1 MAPPSPVTQ
10 GMPRK
15 AALAAWI
22 GSALEYYDF
31 FIYGTA
37 AALVF
42 NKVFFPASS
51 PATGTLLAL
60 ATFGVGYLA
69 RPVGA
74 FVLGHVGD
82 RLGRKKVLV
91 FTLLLM
97 GVTTFLVGCLPTY
110 ASVGVL
116 APVLLVVLRLLQGLS
131 AAGEQ
136 AGANSMSMEHA
147 PADRRGYYT
156 SFTLSGTQAGQ
167 ILATAV
173 FLPIAALPQDQ
184 LLTWGWRLPFWCSAV
199 VVVVGFVIR
208 RKIDE
213 TPVFE
218 QNKAE
223 VAKLPVAVLFRTHWK
238 DVLRVI
244 AAATIA
250 SVSTIFTVYALSY
263 AVNTVGLERGPILW
277 VGVLAN
283 VAALLAIPFL
293 AGLSDRIGRKP
304 VFVAGCLG
312 CAVLIFPYLWS
323 ISDGSYPL
331 IFTLGILLFGVA
343 YSGVNGVWPSFYGEM
358 FSAKVRLSGMAIG
371 TQIGFAIAG
380 FAPSVVAAIGSGKDD
395 WLGVAVFTAAICL
408 LSAAAALT
416 ARETYDVPTE
426 ELGDQNP
433 GQPRRRKTNA
443 ASSAV
448 AGSGS
453 TPARSGISKT

>member
-1 MAPPSPVTQ
+1 MTGS
-10 GMPRK
+10 MPRK

-42 NKVFFPASS
+42 GKVFFPASS

-82 RLGRKKVLV
+82 RFGRKRVLV

-97 GVTTFLVGCLPTY
+97 GFTTFCVGCLPTY

-136 AGANSMSMEHA
+136 AGANSMSLEHA
-147 PADRRGYYT
+147 PEHRRAYFT

-167 ILATAV
+167 ILATAI
-173 FLPIAALPQDQ
+173 FLPVAALPQAD
-184 LLTWGWRLPFWCSAV
+184 LLAWGWRLPFWGSAL

-208 RKIDE
+208 RKLDE
-213 TPVFE
+213 TPVF
-218 QNKAE
+218 ARTE
-223 VAKLPVAVLFRTHWK
+223 VAKLPVALLFRDHWA
-238 DVLRVI
+238 DVLRVVV
-244 AAATIA
+244 AATIA

-263 AVNTVGLERGPILW
+263 AVNTIGLARTPMLW

-283 VAALLAIPFL
+283 IVALGAIPLLAGV
-293 AGLSDRIGRKP
+293 ADRVGRKP
-304 VFVAGCLG
+304 VFITGCLACG
-312 CAVLIFPYLWS
+312 VLIFPYLWS
-323 ISDGSYPL
+323 VSIGSYAL
-331 IFTLGILLFGVA
+331 LFVLGILLFGVA
-343 YSGVNGVWPSFYGEM
+343 YSGVNGVWPSLYGEM
-358 FSAKVRLSGMAIG
+358 FTARVRLSGMAIG
-371 TQIGFAIAG
+371 TQIGFAVAG
-380 FAPSVVAAIGSGKDD
+380 FAPSVVAAIGSGKGD
-395 WLGVAVFTAAICL
+395 WLGVAIFTAAVCVVAAL
-408 LSAAAALT
+408 AAAT
-416 ARETYDVPTE
+416 ARETYRVPTAQ
-426 ELGDQNP
+426 LGAKAPHADTP
-433 GQPRRRKTNA
+433 STVVA
-443 ASSAV
+443 SAV
-448 AGSGS
+448 DG
-453 TPARSGISKT
+453 

>member
-1 MAPPSPVTQ
+1 MTGS
-10 GMPRK
+10 MPRK

-82 RLGRKKVLV
+82 RFGRKRVLV

-97 GVTTFLVGCLPTY
+97 GFATFAVGCLPSY

-116 APVLLVVLRLLQGLS
+116 APILLVVLRLLQGLS

-136 AGANSMSMEHA
+136 AGANSMSLEHA
-147 PADRRGYYT
+147 PERRRAYFT

-167 ILATAV
+167 ILATAI
-173 FLPIAALPQDQ
+173 FLPVAALPQAD
-184 LLTWGWRLPFWCSAV
+184 LLTWGWRIPFWCSAA

-208 RKIDE
+208 RKLDE

-218 QNKAE
+218 RTE
-223 VAKLPVAVLFRTHWK
+223 VAKLPVALLFRHHWL
-238 DVLRVI
+238 DVLRVVV
-244 AAATIA
+244 AATIA

-263 AVNTVGLERGPILW
+263 AVNTIGLARTPMLW

-283 VAALLAIPFL
+283 VVALAAIPLL
-293 AGLSDRIGRKP
+293 AGLADRVGRKP
-304 VFVAGCLG
+304 VFITGCLACG
-312 CAVLIFPYLWS
+312 VLIFPYLWS
-323 ISDGSYPL
+323 ISIGSYAL
-331 IFTLGILLFGVA
+331 LFVLGIVLFGVA
-343 YSGVNGVWPSFYGEM
+343 YSGVNGVWPSLYGEM
-358 FSAKVRLSGMAIG
+358 FTARVRLSGMAIG
-371 TQIGFAIAG
+371 TQIGFAVAG
-380 FAPSVVAAIGSGKDD
+380 FAPSVVAAIGSGKED
-395 WLGVAVFTAAICL
+395 WLGVAIFTAAVCVVAAI
-408 LSAAAALT
+408 AAAT
-416 ARETYDVPTE
+416 ARETYRVPTA
-426 ELGDQNP
+426 ELGNRP
-433 GQPRRRKTNA
+433 AERK
-443 ASSAV
+443 SPSPMV
-448 AGSGS
+448 PS
-453 TPARSGISKT
+453 TVDS

>member
-1 MAPPSPVTQ
+1 MTGS
-10 GMPRK
+10 MPRK

-74 FVLGHVGD
+74 FILGHVGD
-82 RLGRKKVLV
+82 RFGRKRVLV

-97 GVTTFLVGCLPTY
+97 GVATFCVGCLPTY
-110 ASVGVL
+110 ASVGVA

-136 AGANSMSMEHA
+136 AGANSMSLEHA
-147 PADRRGYYT
+147 PEHRRAYFT

-167 ILATAV
+167 ILATAI
-173 FLPIAALPQDQ
+173 FLPVAALPQDQ
-184 LLTWGWRLPFWCSAV
+184 LLTWGWRVPFWCSAL

-208 RKIDE
+208 RKLDE

-218 QNKAE
+218 RTD
-223 VAKLPVAVLFRTHWK
+223 VAKLPVAVLFRDHWA

-244 AAATIA
+244 VAATIA

-263 AVNTVGLERGPILW
+263 AVNTIGLSRTPMLW

-283 VAALLAIPFL
+283 VVALAAIPLL
-293 AGLSDRIGRKP
+293 AGLADRVGRKP
-304 VFVAGCLG
+304 VFITGCLLCG
-312 CAVLIFPYLWS
+312 VLIFPYLWS
-323 ISDGSYPL
+323 ISIGSYAL
-331 IFTLGILLFGVA
+331 LFVLGIVLFGVA
-343 YSGVNGVWPSFYGEM
+343 YSGVNGVWPSLYGEM
-358 FSAKVRLSGMAIG
+358 FSARVRLSGMAIG
-371 TQIGFAIAG
+371 TQIGFAVAG
-380 FAPSVVAAIGSGKDD
+380 FAPSVVAAIGSAKED
-395 WLGVAVFTAAICL
+395 WLGVAIFTAAVCVVAAG
-408 LSAAAALT
+408 AAAT
-416 ARETYDVPTE
+416 ARETYQVPTAR
-426 ELGDQNP
+426 LGAP
-433 GQPRRRKTNA
+433 VVA
-443 ASSAV
+443 APSTVV
-448 AGSGS
+448 AS
-453 TPARSGISKT
+453 TVDG

>member
-1 MAPPSPVTQ
+1 MTGS
-10 GMPRK
+10 MPRK

-42 NKVFFPASS
+42 GKVFFPASS

-82 RLGRKKVLV
+82 KFGRKRVLV

-97 GVTTFLVGCLPTY
+97 GFATFCVGCLPTY

-116 APVLLVVLRLLQGLS
+116 APILLVVLRLLQGLS

-136 AGANSMSMEHA
+136 AGANSMSLEHA
-147 PADRRGYYT
+147 PEHRRAYFT

-167 ILATAV
+167 ILATAI
-173 FLPIAALPQDQ
+173 FLPVAALPAED
-184 LLTWGWRLPFWCSAV
+184 LLTWGWRLPFWGSAL

-208 RKIDE
+208 RKLDE
-213 TPVFE
+213 TPVF
-218 QNKAE
+218 ARTE
-223 VAKLPVAVLFRTHWK
+223 VAKLPVALLFRHHWV

-244 AAATIA
+244 VAATIA

-263 AVNTVGLERGPILW
+263 AVNTIGLARTPMLW

-283 VAALLAIPFL
+283 VVALAAIPLL
-293 AGLSDRIGRKP
+293 AGLADRVGRKP
-304 VFVAGCLG
+304 VFITGCLACG
-312 CAVLIFPYLWS
+312 VLIFPYLWS
-323 ISDGSYPL
+323 ISIGSYAL
-331 IFTLGILLFGVA
+331 LFVLGIVLFGVA
-343 YSGVNGVWPSFYGEM
+343 YSGVNGVWPSLYGEM
-358 FSAKVRLSGMAIG
+358 FSARVRLSGMAIG
-371 TQIGFAIAG
+371 TQIGFAVAG

-395 WLGVAVFTAAICL
+395 WLGVAIFTAVVCV
-408 LSAAAALT
+408 AAALAAAT
-416 ARETYDVPTE
+416 ARETYRVPTAH
-426 ELGDQNP
+426 LG
-433 GQPRRRKTNA
+433 GA
-443 ASSAV
+443 APAAPSTVVASAV
-448 AGSGS
+448 DG
-453 TPARSGISKT
+453 

>member
-1 MAPPSPVTQ
+1 MTGS
-10 GMPRK
+10 MPRK

-42 NKVFFPASS
+42 GKVFFPASS

-82 RLGRKKVLV
+82 RFGRKRVLV

-97 GVTTFLVGCLPTY
+97 GFTTFCVGCLPTY

-136 AGANSMSMEHA
+136 AGANSMSLEHA
-147 PADRRGYYT
+147 PEHRRAYFT

-167 ILATAV
+167 ILATAI
-173 FLPIAALPQDQ
+173 FLPVAALPAAD
-184 LLTWGWRLPFWCSAV
+184 LLTWGWRLPFWGSAL

-208 RKIDE
+208 RKLDE
-213 TPVFE
+213 TPVF
-218 QNKAE
+218 ARTE
-223 VAKLPVAVLFRTHWK
+223 VAKLPVALLFRHHWA
-238 DVLRVI
+238 DVLRVVF
-244 AAATIA
+244 AATIA

-263 AVNTVGLERGPILW
+263 AVNTIGLARTPMLW

-283 VAALLAIPFL
+283 VVALAAIPLLARL
-293 AGLSDRIGRKP
+293 ADRVGRKP
-304 VFVAGCLG
+304 VFIAGCLACG
-312 CAVLIFPYLWS
+312 LLIFPYLWS
-323 ISDGSYPL
+323 ISIGSYAL
-331 IFTLGILLFGVA
+331 LFVLGIVLFGVA
-343 YSGVNGVWPSFYGEM
+343 YSGVNGVWPALYGEM
-358 FSAKVRLSGMAIG
+358 FSARVRLSGMAIG
-371 TQIGFAIAG
+371 TQIGFAVAG

-395 WLGVAVFTAAICL
+395 WLGVAVFTAGVCAVSAL
-408 LSAAAALT
+408 AAAT
-416 ARETYDVPTE
+416 ARETSRVPTA
-426 ELGDQNP
+426 ELGTRTHHSDSP
-433 GQPRRRKTNA
+433 STVV
-443 ASSAV
+443 ASTV
-448 AGSGS
+448 DG
-453 TPARSGISKT
+453 